1 MSSST
6 AAAAVVSD
14 AASAASV
21 VAAKH
26 QDKAAI
32 NGIHGTPTGWKYTW
46 VKRIALR
53 AGVASLSTAAA
64 EFLHEEHLKDIKDL
78 THGAAALRTIGAH
91 KTNRVT
97 AKHVRAYLRM
107 KNREILGGPVLVS
120 ASAKAAAKKSRE
132 DKPFK
137 VVTEGGVTYVPLS
150 YFVAGAPGTYDALN
164 YGSFAKTDTYSSYNL
179 FKSFASPE
187 DKKLGVYS
195 IRKAV
200 KMSDDEIKTLRVSR
214 LHETKEKRDAQ
225 KQRMKD
231 MHAARAAKRALRQ
244 AEKAVDVAAQ

>member
-6 AAAAVVSD
+6 AVVSD
-14 AASAASV
+14 V
-21 VAAKH
+21 VAAVAAKQH

-32 NGIHGTPTGWKYTW
+32 DGIHGTPTGWKHTW
-46 VKRIALR
+46 VQRIALR

-64 EFLHEEHLKDIKDL
+64 KFLHKEHLDDIKAL

-107 KNREILGGPVLVS
+107 KNRAILGGPVLVS

-137 VVTEGGVTYVPLS
+137 FVTEGGVTYVSLS

-164 YGSFAKTDTYSSYNL
+164 YGSFAKTDTYSDMGCTRILLLRRTRSSV
-179 FKSFASPE
+179 SFLCARSSRCPTM
-187 DKKLGVYS
+187 
-195 IRKAV
+195 R
-200 KMSDDEIKTLRVSR
+200 LRHSVCLVFTRRRRSATHR
-214 LHETKEKRDAQ
+214 SSA
-225 KQRMKD
+225 
-231 MHAARAAKRALRQ
+231 
-244 AEKAVDVAAQ
+244 